1 MFLIKIRY
9 NINVAQQKANQQE
22 KQAGVTFDS
31 QQQEDPGFLLYMSLN
46 KSVFHLYG

>member
-9 NINVAQQKANQQE
+9 NFNVAQKTNQQE
-22 KQAGVTFDS
+22 KQPGVTFDS
-31 QQQEDPGFLLYMSLN
+31 KQQEDPGFLLYMSLN